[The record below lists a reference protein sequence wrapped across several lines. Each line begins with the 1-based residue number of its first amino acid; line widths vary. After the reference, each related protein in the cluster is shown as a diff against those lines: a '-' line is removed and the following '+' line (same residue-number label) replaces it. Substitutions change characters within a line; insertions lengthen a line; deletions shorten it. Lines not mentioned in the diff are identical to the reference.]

1 MSEETGVIKYE
12 TSQGEVKLS
21 PKTIQKYLVH
31 GKGTLTSQEIMMFL
45 ALCKYQ
51 RLNPYLREAY
61 LIKYGDNDSATMVVG
76 KEAFLKKARH
86 AKDYAGHKA
95 WTEGEP
101 PKMVGKAEV
110 YVTGFQVPISVQVD
124 YNEYVGK
131 KRDGTINRMWS
142 EKPKTMLRK
151 VALVQALREAF
162 PEELGGMYSEEEMPI
177 EMENLP
183 REPVSISEID
193 NNGTQEFQEKK
204 EPSESYSP
212 EAMKKVITEPQR
224 KRFWGIAKESGKTE
238 EYIKAFLFKQ
248 KFVSSGANIPYARY
262 DEVCKWAA
270 LIVPVE
276 KEEPERQ
283 PGEDKE

>member
-12 TSQGEVKLS
+12 TSQGEIKLS
-21 PKTIQKYLVH
+21 PAIIQKYLVH
-31 GKGTLTSQEIMMFL
+31 GDGKLTSQEIMMFL

-51 RLNPYLREAY
+51 RLNPFLREAY
-61 LIKYGDNDSATMVVG
+61 LIKYGNAPATMVVG

-95 WTEGEP
+95 WTEGEI
-101 PKMVGKAEV
+101 PKMVGIAEV
-110 YVTGFQVPISVQVD
+110 YVAGFQVPIRVQVD

-131 KRDGTINRMWS
+131 KKDGTINRMWS

-162 PEELGGMYSEEEMPI
+162 PEELGGMYSEEEMPVD
-177 EMENLP
+177 MDNLP
-183 REPVSISEID
+183 REPVPIPEM
-193 NNGTQEFQEKK
+193 QEPGEKK

-212 EAMKKVITEPQR
+212 EAMKQVITESQR
-224 KRFWGIAKESGKTE
+224 KRFWDIAKESGKTE

-262 DEVCKWAA
+262 DEVIVWAQTKY
-270 LIVPVE
+270 E
-276 KEEPERQ
+276 ERQ
-283 PGEDKE
+283 PGEDG

>member
-1 MSEETGVIKYE
+1 MSEETGIIKYE
-12 TSQGEVKLS
+12 TSQGEIKLS
-21 PKTIQKYLVH
+21 PAIIQKYLVH
-31 GKGTLTSQEIMMFL
+31 GDGKLTSQEIMMFL

-51 RLNPYLREAY
+51 RLNPFLREAY
-61 LIKYGDNDSATMVVG
+61 LIKYGNAPATMVVG

-95 WTEGEP
+95 WTEGEI
-101 PKMVGKAEV
+101 PKMIGIAEV
-110 YVTGFQVPISVQVD
+110 FVAGFQMPIRVQVD

-131 KRDGTINRMWS
+131 KKDGTINRMWS

-177 EMENLP
+177 EMDTLP
-183 REPVSISEID
+183 REPVSMSETDI
-193 NNGTQEFQEKK
+193 NGTQESQGQEKK
-204 EPSESYSP
+204 EPPEPSP

-224 KRFWGIAKESGKTE
+224 KRFYAIAKGSGKADDE
-238 EYIKAFLFKQ
+238 IKAYLL
-248 KFVSSGANIPYARY
+248 SLGIEHSAAIPYDKY
-262 DEVCKWAA
+262 EEVIVWAQT
-270 LIVPVE
+270 

-283 PGEDKE
+283 PGEDG

>member
-1 MSEETGVIKYE
+1 MTEEKETGMVKYE
-12 TSQGEVKLS
+12 TFQGEVKLS
-21 PKTIQKYLVH
+21 PITIQKYLVH
-31 GKGTLTSQEIMMFL
+31 GKGKLTSQEIMMFL

-61 LIKYGDNDSATMVVG
+61 LIKYSDNDPATMVVG

-95 WTEGEP
+95 WTEGEI

-131 KRDGTINRMWS
+131 KKDGTINRMWS

-162 PEELGGMYSEEEMPI
+162 PEELGGMYSEEEMPVD
-177 EMENLP
+177 MDNLP
-183 REPVSISEID
+183 REPVSISETDI
-193 NNGTQEFQEKK
+193 NGTQEPQEKNEPP
-204 EPSESYSP
+204 EPSPAAY
-212 EAMKKVITEPQR
+212 KRVITEPQR
-224 KRFWGIAKESGKTE
+224 KRFYAIGKGAGKSDDEMKAYLLTLGIEHSAD
-238 EYIKAFLFKQ
+238 
-248 KFVSSGANIPYARY
+248 IPYARY
-262 DEVCKWAA
+262 EEVIAWAQTKEDEQ
-270 LIVPVE
+270 
-276 KEEPERQ
+276 Q
-283 PGEDKE
+283 PGEGDQ

>member
-1 MSEETGVIKYE
+1 MSEEKETGIIKYE
-12 TSQGEVKLS
+12 TSQGEIKLS
-21 PKTIQKYLVH
+21 PAIVQKYLVH
-31 GKGTLTSQEIMMFL
+31 GDGELTSQEIIMFL

-51 RLNPYLREAY
+51 RLNPFLREAY
-61 LIKYGDNDSATMVVG
+61 LIKYGNASATMVVG

-95 WTEGEP
+95 WTEGEIP
-101 PKMVGKAEV
+101 EMVGKAEV

-131 KRDGTINRMWS
+131 KKDGTINRMWS

-177 EMENLP
+177 EMDTLP
-183 REPVSISEID
+183 REPVSMSETD

-204 EPSESYSP
+204 ESSESYSP

-238 EYIKAFLFKQ
+238 DYIKEYLLKQ
-248 KFVSSGANIPYARY
+248 GFVNSGANIPYGRY
-262 DEVCKWAA
+262 DEVVAWAQTK
-270 LIVPVE
+270 E
-276 KEEPERQ
+276 KPERQ
-283 PGEDKE
+283 PGENG